1 MSEYKVINASQISRE
16 KWWGFTDNNENCN
29 IFTTPYMY
37 DVWNATPGYKSFAFF
52 AIDENQEIHG
62 ILTGHLET
70 VSKGLLSKLSTRAV
84 LMQAPVAIEDEALS
98 DLLTHYLN
106 FKKGRAVYTEIRNNY
121 DTLNQRYIYKNLGFK
136 FEDHLN
142 IIIDLRLS
150 EDELWRNINTTKR
163 KSIRK
168 AIKSGII
175 VKELDISEFSEAYN
189 ILEEVYRRIKL
200 PLIPYNFLEF
210 AYKNNTSFCKINVC
224 GAFLNNCII
233 GAKLLLKYKDKVISL
248 YSGSREDF
256 YSYKTNDVLNWEVF
270 LLCKKEGYDSF
281 DFGGAGK
288 PDVPYGVRDYKIQFG
303 GNLVNYGRYNLVHN
317 PINMKLAETGFKIYQ
332 KVRL

>member
-1 MSEYKVINASQISRE
+1 
-16 KWWGFTDNNENCN
+16 
-29 IFTTPYMY
+29 
-37 DVWNATPGYKSFAFF
+37 
-52 AIDENQEIHG
+52 
-62 ILTGHLET
+62 
-70 VSKGLLSKLSTRAV
+70 
-84 LMQAPVAIEDEALS
+84 MQSPVAINDEALS

-106 FKKGRAVYTEIRNNY
+106 FMKGKTVYIEIRNNY
-121 DTLNQRYIYKNLGFK
+121 DTLNQRNIYENLGFK

-189 ILEEVYRRIKL
+189 ILEKVYRRIKL

-210 AYKNNTSFCKINVC
+210 GYKNNTSFCKISVC

-233 GAKLLLKYKDKVISL
+233 GAKLLLKYNNKVISL
-248 YSGSREDF
+248 YSGIKEDF
-256 YSYKTNDVLNWEVF
+256 YSYKTNDILNWEVF
-270 LLCKKEGYDSF
+270 LLCKKKDMILSTSEE
-281 DFGGAGK
+281 
-288 PDVPYGVRDYKIQFG
+288 Q
-303 GNLVNYGRYNLVHN
+303 GNQMSLMAYEIIKYSLVE
-317 PINMKLAETGFKIYQ
+317 IW
-332 KVRL
+332 